1 MTIFVTLACVY
12 LTLAF
17 NAGSAAGH
25 SAQARSHALH
35 AAAHRTAKRSCRRA
49 KASAG
54 HAAKKHKCIRAKKNR
69 HHGKAGVRG
78 SGGKT
83 GSGKAGAPTPP
94 APGKEQGS
102 SPTTGLAAAGP
113 LKWAP
118 PALSSPKTVSV
129 PSGQDPYVLNLNT
142 GQDYI
147 VTLPAA
153 GLHGTLEI
161 NGGHNVV
168 LTGGEIVVPSSANQ
182 SDNGAD
188 GSDTALYVRGSTG
201 VVHLEGL
208 LLRGEANVQ
217 FDGIDVNAPEA
228 VVQVE
233 NVRMSELYGSQTTEH
248 ADAIQTWGGAKA
260 LDIDR
265 LTADGDYQGL
275 TINPN
280 NGNSVT
286 SSDIENVNLTVD
298 PRPAALAESSVG
310 GGIMLWL
317 TTETSTCNARPV
329 KLSNVYID
337 NESGRVPST
346 ETIWPSPTSGLPC
359 AAVIS
364 GGRASWPGL
373 PVSGSVSLSAPPAGS
388 FVPAGV
394 AGLSYLS
401 PGYLGS

>member
-1 MTIFVTLACVY
+1 MTIFATLASVY
-12 LTLAF
+12 LMLAF

-25 SAQARSHALH
+25 AATTRSHAH
-35 AAAHRTAKRSCRRA
+35 RTAAHRTAKRSCRQAR
-49 KASAG
+49 ASATR
-54 HAAKKHKCIRAKKNR
+54 AAKKHKCVNAKKKR
-69 HHGKAGVRG
+69 HHGKAKGPV
-78 SGGKT
+78 SGGA
-83 GSGKAGAPTPP
+83 AGAPTAP
-94 APGKEQGS
+94 APGKEQGGS
-102 SPTTGLAAAGP
+102 TTGGLTVQAP

-129 PSGQDPYVLNLNT
+129 PGGHDPYVLNLDT
-142 GQDYI
+142 SQDYI
-147 VTLPAA
+147 VDLPAA

-208 LLRGEANVQ
+208 LLRGEENVQ

-228 VVQVE
+228 VIQVE
-233 NVRMSELYGSQTTEH
+233 NVRMSELYGSQMTEH
-248 ADAIQTWGGAKA
+248 ADAIQPWGGAKA
-260 LDIDR
+260 LEIDR

-280 NGNSVT
+280 NGSSVAG
-286 SSDIENVNLTVD
+286 SDIENVNLTVD

-329 KLSNVYID
+329 RLSNVYID

-346 ETIWPSPTSGLPC
+346 ETVWPSPTSGLPC

-364 GGRASWPGL
+364 GGRASWPRL

-394 AGLSYLS
+394 AGISYVS

>member
-25 SAQARSHALH
+25 AAQARSHALH

-49 KASAG
+49 KASAR
-54 HAAKKHKCIRAKKNR
+54 HAAKKHKCTRAKKNR
-69 HHGKAGVRG
+69 HHGKAGV

-83 GSGKAGAPTPP
+83 GSSKAGALTSP

-102 SPTTGLAAAGP
+102 TPTGLTAEGP

-118 PALSSPKTVSV
+118 PVLSSPKTVSV

-142 GQDYI
+142 SQDYI
-147 VTLPAA
+147 VNLPAA
-153 GLHGTLEI
+153 GLHGALEI

-168 LTGGEIVVPSSANQ
+168 LTGGEIVVPASANQ

-280 NGNSVT
+280 NGNSVA

-298 PRPAALAESSVG
+298 PRPAALAEGSVG

-346 ETIWPSPTSGLPC
+346 ETVWPSPTSGLPC

-394 AGLSYLS
+394 AGVAYLS

>member
-25 SAQARSHALH
+25 AAQARSHALH
-35 AAAHRTAKRSCRRA
+35 AAAHQTVKRSCRHA

-54 HAAKKHKCIRAKKNR
+54 HAAKKRKCANAKKNR
-69 HHGKAGVRG
+69 RRGKARAPV

-83 GSGKAGAPTPP
+83 GSGKAGAPTSP
-94 APGKEQGS
+94 ALGKELGS
-102 SPTTGLAAAGP
+102 TATGLVTEGP

-118 PALSSPKTVSV
+118 PALSSPKIVSV

-147 VTLPAA
+147 VSLPTT

-168 LTGGEIVVPSSANQ
+168 LTGGEIIVPSSANQ

-280 NGNSVT
+280 NGNSVA

-317 TTETSTCNARPV
+317 TTETSTCNTRPV

-346 ETIWPSPTSGLPC
+346 ETVWPSPTSGLPC